1 MRTNLPVTGK
11 EVRLGMNDL
20 LVSRTDPRGVITY
33 VNPAFVRVSGFT
45 ADALIGQPHNIIRHP
60 DMPPAAFADLWRALK
75 AGRPWTGLVKNRT
88 RTGDHYWVRANVTPI
103 RERGQITG
111 YLSVRTAPQRTHVEA
126 AERAYQT
133 LRGPEASKWTVENG
147 AIVRRGLPMALLRLR
162 RMPITVRMGG
172 FLVGLL
178 GALGVVVA
186 AQSMDAPW
194 TRPVTIAT
202 AAFAAAW
209 TVAGWAWLHMTWL
222 RPLTQAREAAELTA
236 SGDLGGRF
244 PASADPGVSDL
255 MKAMSQTTVNVRAII
270 DDVGRSVHG
279 LHQWAHEIASGNGA
293 LAERTDAQS
302 AALKQT
308 AGNIEQLTHT
318 VRQTADSAERVDSLA
333 RTAAGQAEQGGQ
345 AVERVVQTMHSIAQA
360 SDRIG
365 KIVGVI
371 DTIAFQTNILALNAA
386 VEAARAGDEGK
397 GFAVVAGEVRSLA
410 TRCTAA
416 AAEISTL
423 IRDSIG
429 RVQDGAASV
438 DEAGSTMNTIVHSVQ
453 QVSGLVSEIASASHA
468 QSAGLDRIN
477 EAIVAMERATE
488 HNARMVEDTT
498 RLAGSLEAQADLL
511 ASTVGRIR
519 VDRAAS

>member
-11 EVRLGMNDL
+11 EARLGTNDL
-20 LVSRTDPRGVITY
+20 LVSRTDTQGRITY
-33 VNPAFVRVSGFT
+33 VNPAFVRVSGFQ
-45 ADALIGQPHNIIRHP
+45 ADELVGQPHNVIRHP
-60 DMPPAAFADLWRALK
+60 DMPPEAFADLWKALK
-75 AGRPWTGLVKNRT
+75 AGRPWTGLVKNRA
-88 RTGDHYWVRANVTPI
+88 RNGDHYWVRANVTPI

-111 YLSVRTAPQRTHVEA
+111 YLSVRTAPQRAHVEA
-126 AERAYQT
+126 AERAYQS
-133 LRGPEASKWTVENG
+133 LRGPHASKLTVENG
-147 AIVRRGLPMALLRLR
+147 AVVRRGLPLLLLRVR
-162 RMPITVRMGG
+162 RLPITTRMGG

-178 GALGVVVA
+178 GALGMIVT
-186 AQSMDAPW
+186 AQMMDGAW
-194 TRPVTIAT
+194 TRALTVAT

-209 TVAGWAWLHMTWL
+209 TVAGWAWLHLTWL

-236 SGDLGGRF
+236 SGDLSGRF

-279 LHQWAHEIASGNGA
+279 LHQWAHEIAAGNGE

-302 AALKQT
+302 GALKQT
-308 AGNIEQLTHT
+308 AESIEQLTGT
-318 VRQTADSAERVDSLA
+318 VRQTADSAQRVDSLA
-333 RTAAGQAEQGGQ
+333 QTAAGQAEQGGQ

-386 VEAARAGDEGK
+386 VEAARAGDQGK

-416 AAEISTL
+416 AAEISGL
-423 IRDSIG
+423 IRDSIK
-429 RVQDGAASV
+429 RVEDGAASV
-438 DEAGSTMNTIVHSVQ
+438 DEAGTTMQTIVHSVQ
-453 QVSGLVSEIASASHA
+453 QVSGFVSEIASASHE
-468 QSAGLDRIN
+468 QSARLDQIN
-477 EAIVAMERATE
+477 EAIVAMEQSTE
-488 HNARMVEDTT
+488 RNARMVEDTT
-498 RLAGSLEAQADLL
+498 RLAGSLEAQANML
-511 ASTVGRIR
+511 ASTVGRIQ
-519 VDRAAS
+519 VARAAS